1 MQIVFKCILYYF
13 FGINNDFLPGD
24 YLIQINNLKQ
34 HNEPFFAQYEAKFQ
48 SFLRNGYYI
57 LGEEVKS
64 FETAFSK
71 YIGTQH
77 CISVANGTDAIE
89 LAIKALRLQ
98 TGAEIITAAN
108 AAMYSTISI
117 LNSGFKPKFVD
128 LSLDGYNLD
137 IEKVLAAIT
146 ATTKAVIFTHLY
158 GRGTDLTY
166 LKNELSKKGVFLI
179 EDCAQAHGC
188 RIGNKKMGS
197 FGDIATFSFYP
208 TKNLGALG
216 DGGAITTNDSIL
228 FQNVIEL
235 RQYGWGK
242 KYHLKD
248 MVGRNSRLDELQA
261 AFLNTKLPHLDT
273 FNARRVEIAETYLNG
288 ITNSKLQIRKW
299 NSDGSYVA
307 HLFPVEVKDSAQR
320 ASFAAYLG
328 ENKIGCD
335 IHYPVP
341 DYKQAPIKNL
351 FESTRLEITEERC
364 NKVLTIPCYPELET
378 ENVKYIIEKINKW

>member
-1 MQIVFKCILYYF
+1 LFLNVFYIISF
-13 FGINNDFLPGD
+13 HINYDLFRGD

-57 LGEEVKS
+57 LGDEVRS
-64 FETAFSK
+64 FETAFSN

-89 LAIKALRLQ
+89 LTVRALQLPQ
-98 TGAEIITAAN
+98 GSEVITAAN

-117 LNSGFKPKFVD
+117 LNSGLKPKFVD
-128 LSLDGYNLD
+128 ISADGYNLD
-137 IEKVLAAIT
+137 IEKVLAALT

-158 GRGTDLTY
+158 GRGTNLDS
-166 LKNELSKKGVFLI
+166 LKKELSKKKVFLI

-188 RIGNKKMGS
+188 RIGDKKMGS

-216 DGGAITTNDSIL
+216 DGGAITTNNSKL

-242 KYHLKD
+242 KYHLKE

-261 AFLNTKLPHLDT
+261 AFLNTKLPHLDK
-273 FNARRVEIAETYLNG
+273 FNARRIEIAETYLKG
-288 ITNSKLQIRKW
+288 ITNSKLLIRKW
-299 NSDGSYVA
+299 NNDGSYVA
-307 HLFPVEVKDSAQR
+307 HLFPVEVKDPALR
-320 ASFAAYLG
+320 PLLAAYLG

-341 DYKQAPIKNL
+341 DYKQTPIKTL
-351 FESTRLEITEERC
+351 FESTRLENTEDRC
-364 NKVLTIPCYPELET
+364 NKVLTIPCYPELEN

>member
-1 MQIVFKCILYYF
+1 MFLNVFYIISF
-13 FGINNDFLPGD
+13 DINNDSIRGD

-64 FETAFSK
+64 FEAAFSK

-89 LAIKALRLQ
+89 LAVKALQLPA
-98 TGAEIITAAN
+98 GCEVITAAN

-128 LSLDGYNLD
+128 LSEDGYNLD

-146 ATTKAVIFTHLY
+146 PTTKAVIFTHLY
-158 GRGTDLTY
+158 GRGTNLEY
-166 LKNELSKKGVFLI
+166 LKNELSKNSVFLI

-188 RIGNKKMGS
+188 RIGDKKMGS
-197 FGDIATFSFYP
+197 YGDIATFSFYP

-216 DGGAITTNDSIL
+216 DGGAITTSDSKL

-261 AFLNTKLPHLDT
+261 ALLNVKLPHLDK
-273 FNARRVEIAETYLNG
+273 FNARRVEIAETYLSG
-288 ITNSKLQIRKW
+288 ISNSKLQIRKW
-299 NSDGSYVA
+299 NNDGSYVA
-307 HLFPVEVKDSAQR
+307 HLFPIEVKDSGRR
-320 ASFAAYLG
+320 ASFAAYLA

-341 DYKQAPIKNL
+341 DYKQLPIKKL
-351 FESTRLEITEERC
+351 FETTRLEITEDRC
-364 NKVLTIPCYPELET
+364 DKVLTIPCYPELEN